1 LAAALERNLRFEAQ
15 TDAEARA
22 EMNANMP
29 ADCVDAVFN
38 YFADGAYNDSA
49 VVPTVPE
56 LTGRAPRTFERWTT
70 AHADAF
76 R

>member
-1 LAAALERNLRFEAQ
+1 
-15 TDAEARA
+15 
-22 EMNANMP
+22 MNANMP